1 MAMDNEFYNERIKV
15 YAKIDEQDNI
25 TAINSSIFLNDLNGW
40 TEIDSGYGDKY
51 AHAQGNYLDEPLTN
65 ENGEYNYKLINGK
78 PVFIG

>member
-1 MAMDNEFYNERIKV
+1 MEENIPITVYVQTDNEKYIV
-15 YAKIDEQDNI
+15 AID
-25 TAINSSIFLNDLNGW
+25 SSIFLDDPNGW

-51 AHAQGNYLDEPLTN
+51 AHAQGNYLDEPLIN